1 MTWTPNLASTSNR
14 MVPNEEIEAT
24 PDEVADAGLCHA
36 KQLGRFSLLQSAGS
50 ERLLDLYEKVRSNP

>member
-1 MTWTPNLASTSNR
+1 MMRTPNLASTSNR